1 MEIKIKNKLI
11 MLDLKQDALR
21 KVSVLFDLS
30 EMLNDDGDLKDLG
43 YERVILALETIESEI
58 SKI

>member
-1 MEIKIKNKLI
+1 